1 MKIKVRSVRDKFRRA
16 AITFTKTPG
25 EYDVDAKTLKVLQA
39 ESMLV
44 VEVLPEEKKDP
55 EKGKAQGK
63 EKSAP
68 GQGDP
73 DKKDKEKKK

>member
-1 MKIKVRSVRDKFRRA
+1 MKIKVRSVPDKFRRA
-16 AITFTKTPG
+16 GITFTKTPG

-55 EKGKAQGK
+55 EKGKAQDK
-63 EKSAP
+63 EKAAP
-68 GQGDP
+68 GQDESG
-73 DKKDKEKKK
+73 KKDKGK